1 MQPELTGK
9 EGERR
14 EKGSKVVE
22 LRSQGTASSLT
33 EGAAPQF
40 NWRPPHPLFT
50 QRESQNVRILH
61 ISNSQWHTQH
71 LKGGKRCSSRLAT
84 LSIFQPCSWWPVH
97 SSTVV
102 PLCIQSKID
111 FEVGELPM

>member
-50 QRESQNVRILH
+50 QRESQNVRILYFKFTMAH
-61 ISNSQWHTQH
+61 KAFERWQKMLVSFGNALHFPTLQLVASSQFHSGAAVHPVQN
-71 LKGGKRCSSRLAT
+71 RL
-84 LSIFQPCSWWPVH
+84 
-97 SSTVV
+97 
-102 PLCIQSKID
+102 
-111 FEVGELPM
+111 

>member
-40 NWRPPHPLFT
+40 NWRPPPPPPPFSLL
-50 QRESQNVRILH
+50 RERF
-61 ISNSQWHTQH
+61 
-71 LKGGKRCSSRLAT
+71 K
-84 LSIFQPCSWWPVH
+84 
-97 SSTVV
+97 
-102 PLCIQSKID
+102 
-111 FEVGELPM
+111 M

>member
-40 NWRPPHPLFT
+40 NWRPPHPFFT
-50 QRESQNVRILH
+50 QRESQNVRIL
-61 ISNSQWHTQH
+61 H